1 MSTSCPNC
9 GGAPVPKPLLGDPLK
24 VLRCGECRQAFL
36 EAWSTDFDAEMYDY
50 YSARLNW
57 PKARVHPRVNE
68 PRLGE
73 ILASLS
79 SECVGRRMLD
89 VGCGAGQWVHFAD
102 THGWSARGID
112 LSTSAVAVARAQGAP
127 AEHLDFFSPD
137 LDGLRFD
144 AITMWELIEHVAN
157 AGAFFDRAADLLAP
171 HGTLV
176 VSTPNFAGLG
186 RRWLGQRWPALDRQ
200 HLLYFEP
207 TTLRERLESRFAEVR
222 MESRGLYVPT
232 RRSASGIKSAPRQA
246 QAAARAQVAGSPA
259 LRAVKRLADATLRR
273 ALVGETLVAWA
284 RRPR

>member
-1 MSTSCPNC
+1 MPR
-9 GGAPVPKPLLGDPLK
+9 PLVGDPLR
-24 VLRCGECRQAFL
+24 VRRCGQCKQAFL

-50 YSARLNW
+50 YSARRNW
-57 PKARVHPRVNE
+57 PRARVHPPANE

-79 SECVGRRMLD
+79 SECVGRSLLD

-112 LSTSAVAVARAQGAP
+112 LSTSAIAVARAQGAP

-144 AITMWELIEHVAN
+144 AITMWELIEHVAS
-157 AGAFFDRAADLLAP
+157 AGAFFDRAAGLLAP
-171 HGTLV
+171 GGTLV

-186 RRWLGQRWPALDRQ
+186 RRLLGQRWPALDRQ

-207 TTLRERLESRFAEVR
+207 TTLRERLESRFADVR
-222 MESRGLYVPT
+222 IESRGLPVPT
-232 RRSASGIKSAPRQA
+232 KRTASGVKSAHRQA
-246 QAAARAQVAGSPA
+246 QAAARAQVAASPA
-259 LRAVKRLADATLRR
+259 LRAVKRVADATLKH

-284 RRPR
+284 RGPR